1 MKKETKRAWKVRL
14 MKIGAYGVVVILLY
28 LATTCE
34 GKTHIS
40 TPAKDA
46 HKLMNIAQ
54 TVQTEEDL
62 RGLGILIQDMEIAY
76 RNSYGGAKA
85 IEFRN
90 TTNVVFEVA
99 EANWK
104 QYAAIS
110 DAEERLRAE
119 FYGAIADRDAAWN
132 TVFESKEQAYE
143 VYKSKLSVIVDTH
156 LMMRELLAKSIA
168 LSEEIQEAGYP
179 KELMDENS
187 ALEKRVKEAVQQLA
201 ELREDARRYNFAVN
215 LQYGEPFGNG
225 DMLAMYLERDNG
237 AITRLNEGVGYGDE
251 VYIAELATL
260 ANNEEALAKVV
271 AHFELLKSQ
280 YNAERVMLFNMR
292 VEPIWAEANARIAQQ
307 QYLVELGDSLKA
319 SLDRYEAAFK

>member
-90 TTNVVFEVA
+90 TTNAVFEVA

-271 AHFELLKSQ
+271 AHFELLKS
-280 YNAERVMLFNMR
+280 
-292 VEPIWAEANARIAQQ
+292 
-307 QYLVELGDSLKA
+307 
-319 SLDRYEAAFK
+319 

>member
-34 GKTHIS
+34 GKTDIS
-40 TPAKDA
+40 TPSKDA
-46 HKLMNIAQ
+46 HKLLNIAQ
-54 TVQTEEDL
+54 TVQTEEDV
-62 RGLGILIQDMEIAY
+62 RNLGILIQNMEIAY

-90 TTNVVFEVA
+90 ATNIVFDVA

-104 QYAAIS
+104 RYAAIS
-110 DAEERLRAE
+110 DTEEKLRAE
-119 FYGAIADRDAAWN
+119 FYSVIADRDAAWN
-132 TVFESKEQAYE
+132 IVFESKEQAYE
-143 VYKSKLSVIVDTH
+143 VYKSKLSGIVDAH
-156 LMMRELLAKSIA
+156 LKMRELMAKSIA

-179 KELMDENS
+179 KDLMDENT
-187 ALEKRVKEAVQQLA
+187 AIEKQVKECVKQLA

-237 AITRLNEGVGYGDE
+237 AITRLNEGEGYGDE
-251 VYIAELATL
+251 VYVAELASL
-260 ANNEEALAKVV
+260 ANNEAELAAVA
-271 AHFELLKSQ
+271 AHFEILKSQ
-280 YNAERVMLFNMR
+280 YNAERIILFGQR
-292 VEPIWAEANARIAQQ
+292 VEPIWAAEVARIAQQ
-307 QYLVELGDSLKA
+307 HHLAELQLSLA
-319 SLDRYEAAFK
+319 ESLDRYEAAFK